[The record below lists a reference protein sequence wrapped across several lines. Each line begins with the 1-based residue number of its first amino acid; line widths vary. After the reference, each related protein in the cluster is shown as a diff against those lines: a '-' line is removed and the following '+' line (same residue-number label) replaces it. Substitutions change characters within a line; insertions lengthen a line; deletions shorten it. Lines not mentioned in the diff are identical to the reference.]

1 MFGLFKKNNGL
12 KVVAPVSG
20 MAMPIEGV
28 KDDVF
33 SSKMMG
39 DGFAVSPT
47 DDNIYAPVKG
57 TISTV
62 FPTKHAIGIT
72 TPDGLEILVHMGL
85 DTVELEG
92 APFEVL
98 VEKDQEV
105 NAGDKLATM
114 NRMQI
119 QQSGRDDS
127 IVVVYTNMDLLKDYP
142 KVESKQVEHGDELG
156 SLKF

>member
-1 MFGLFKKNNGL
+1 MFGFFKKNSGF

-47 DDNIYAPVKG
+47 SNDIFAPVKG
-57 TISTV
+57 RISTV

-72 TPDGLEILVHMGL
+72 TPDGLEVLVHMGL
-85 DTVELEG
+85 DTVEMEG
-92 APFEVL
+92 APFEVF

-105 NAGDKLATM
+105 NAGDQLAVM
-114 NRMQI
+114 DRLQV

-142 KVESKQVEHGDELG
+142 KVENKQVEHGDELG
-156 SLKF
+156 NLKF